1 MKVSTSITS
10 SLVAIIATLSSHSV
24 HVNGE
29 LRFLKPDNKQC
40 TTPCDCFVE
49 IGVRGESKQQ
59 IATCKIFVGEGAG
72 VNECRNQCVGPV
84 EAAKLIANKGA
95 TVSQL
100 LIFSHT
106 M

>member
-10 SLVAIIATLSSHSV
+10 SLIAIIATLSSHSV

-49 IGVRGESKQQ
+49 NGVRGESKQQ

-72 VNECRNQCVGPV
+72 YLGDQELASLLQHVHLDSFQ
-84 EAAKLIANKGA
+84 
-95 TVSQL
+95 QL
-100 LIFSHT
+100 GFPGHPRH
-106 M
+106 